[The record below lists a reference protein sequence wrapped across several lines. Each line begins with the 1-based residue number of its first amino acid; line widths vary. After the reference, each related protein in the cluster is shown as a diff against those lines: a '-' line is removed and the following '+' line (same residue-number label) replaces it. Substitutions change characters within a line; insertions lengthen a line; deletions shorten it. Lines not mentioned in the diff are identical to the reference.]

1 MTKKSASEFPKNFA
15 LIRTLQKQKK
25 LPTPEPKKVAA
36 PVAPQQP
43 QQPMHNPAEELC
55 PKHNRKLEIICIDD
69 RVRVCANCAL
79 FGEHKG
85 HEVRQEDEVI
95 DEITRTGELL
105 MTMYQVVEDL
115 GQNKINQSQVEKL
128 SKDF

>member
-1 MTKKSASEFPKNFA
+1 
-15 LIRTLQKQKK
+15 
-25 LPTPEPKKVAA
+25 
-36 PVAPQQP
+36 
-43 QQPMHNPAEELC
+43 MHNPAEELC
-55 PKHNRKLEIICIDD
+55 PKHKRKLEIICIDD

-105 MTMYQVVEDL
+105 MTMYQVVTEL

-128 SKDF
+128 SKDFSVKHEKLCS